1 MQCAR
6 NVADRYRAYQNAM
19 VDSVPRRFDDK
30 RTRQTPE
37 RVAARDNG
45 LTRQSKQRE
54 FGTNLSKVTGVM

>member
-1 MQCAR
+1 
-6 NVADRYRAYQNAM
+6 M

-54 FGTNLSKVTGVM
+54 FGTDLSKVTGVM